1 MDDRA
6 DTRAQF
12 ERIAGMLEDLL
23 TAQRRE
29 EEASA
34 RFRALVERSP
44 DVFLVVSRDAAVSYA
59 SPALAVVL
67 GYRPDELAGRDL
79 LDFVHPDDGGT
90 ARAAVAGAGE
100 APGSAAPVEL
110 RLRHRDGTWRVL
122 EASTAH
128 LGRGPDAVLLVGREA
143 TERRRRT
150 EALRLSEERH
160 ALALEGV
167 AEGLFDW
174 DLGTDRVHYSPRWK
188 SILGHADREVGETPE
203 EWLGRVHADDAA
215 RVRADLDAHLE
226 GRSPRL
232 ESEHRVKAKDGD
244 WRAVLVRAV
253 AIRDGEG
260 RAVRLV
266 GTHADITGRKEA
278 ESRLLHQAIHDALTG
293 LPNRMAFMERLERSL
308 ERTRRARDYSF
319 AVLFVDIDRFKLV
332 NESLGHVIGDQLLV
346 ALSKRLTAALR
357 PGDMVAH
364 LGGDEF
370 AVLVDRIH
378 ADLASTQVARRIQ
391 KDLAQPFDL
400 GAREVFVSA
409 SIGIALSTAGYLRP
423 EDMLHDADSAM
434 HRAKARGSGRFEMFD
449 REMHARSLARLQLET
464 DLRRALE
471 RREFRLHYQPIVA
484 LPTGRISG
492 FEALLRWQHPERGL
506 LPPADFLSVAEETGL
521 IVPIGSWVLHEA
533 CGQARAWQNRF
544 GPDALTMSANLAST
558 NFAQSD
564 VIQAVEQALLQTGFP
579 GRHLKLELTESA
591 IMKDLEAVVRVL
603 LALKKMEI
611 GLHIDDFGTG
621 YSSLS
626 YLHSLPTDTLKV
638 DRSFVGGMEERLGDV
653 VIVRSIVELA
663 HNLDRQVVAEGVE
676 TAVQL
681 DQLRALDCEFG
692 QGFFFSRPL
701 EKEAAEALLVTGPR
715 W

>member
-1 MDDRA
+1 MA
-6 DTRAQF
+6 DPADSRAQLD
-12 ERIAGMLEDLL
+12 RIAGMLEQLL
-23 TAQRRE
+23 AGQRQE
-29 EEASA
+29 DAAGE

-44 DVFLVVSRDAAVSYA
+44 DVTLLLAGDGTVSYA
-59 SPALAVVL
+59 SPAVAVVL
-67 GYRPDELAGRDL
+67 GYRPDELEGRDL
-79 LDFVHPDDGGT
+79 AGFLEAEDVDA
-90 ARAAVAGAGE
+90 ARAAICGARQ
-100 APGSAAPVEL
+100 APGPSRPVEL
-110 RLRHRDGTWRVL
+110 RFRHRDGSARVL
-122 EASTAH
+122 ESEAAH
-128 LGRGPDAVLLVGREA
+128 FGAEPETVLLVGREA
-143 TERRRRT
+143 TERRRAA
-150 EALRLSEERH
+150 EAIRLSEERH
-160 ALALEGV
+160 TLALAGA

-174 DLGTDRVHYSPRWK
+174 DLRTDRIHYSSRWK
-188 SILGHADREVGETPE
+188 SILGHQDREVGEAPG

-215 RVRADLDAHLE
+215 RVRAELDDHLE
-226 GRSPRL
+226 GRTPRF
-232 ESEHRVKAKDGD
+232 ESEHRIKARDGD
-244 WRAVLVRAV
+244 WRAVHVRAL
-253 AIRDGEG
+253 AIRDDEG

-266 GTHADITGRKEA
+266 GTHADVTRRKEA
-278 ESRLLHQAIHDALTG
+278 EARLVHQAIHDALTG
-293 LPNRMAFMERLERSL
+293 LPNRLAFMERVERSL
-308 ERTRRARDYSF
+308 ERSRRARDYAF

-332 NESLGHVIGDQLLV
+332 NESLGHMSGDQLLV
-346 ALSKRLTAALR
+346 AVSRRLTASLR

-370 AVLVDRIH
+370 AILVDRIN

-400 GAREVFVSA
+400 GTREVFISA

-423 EDMLHDADSAM
+423 DDLLHDADSAM
-434 HRAKARGSGRFEMFD
+434 YRAKSRGTGRFEMFD
-449 REMHARSLARLQLET
+449 RAMHARSLARLQLET
-464 DLRRALE
+464 DLRRAMD
-471 RREFRLHYQPIVA
+471 RRELRLHYQPIIA
-484 LPTGRISG
+484 LRGGRIAG

-506 LPPADFLSVAEETGL
+506 LPPAEFLAVAEDTGL

-533 CGQARAWQNRF
+533 CAQARAWQSRF
-544 GPDALTMSANLAST
+544 GPDTLTMSANLAST
-558 NFAQSD
+558 NFSQSD
-564 VIQAVEQALLQTGFP
+564 VIQAVEQALLHTGFP
-579 GRHLKLELTESA
+579 GRLLKLELTESA

-638 DRSFVGGMEERLGDV
+638 DRSFVGGMEERAGDN

-676 TAVQL
+676 TAAQL
-681 DQLRALDCEFG
+681 AQLRALDCEFG

-701 EKEAAEALLVTGPR
+701 EKDAAEALLLTAPR